1 MSLLL
6 KQIAPVKYKTLVI
19 VESPT
24 KCRTIEKYLGPAYM
38 CVACCGHLREIS
50 DGLAGIGICGGG
62 STCIDNDTF
71 KCDPK
76 YTAITK
82 KMHHIRKIKHAI
94 SECNGTVLLG
104 TDADREGEAI
114 AWHVCQLFNLP
125 VATTPRITFRE
136 ITQRALEHAIRNP
149 QFIDMNLVHAQQAR
163 QVLDL
168 IIGYT
173 TTPLLWAAAAAAA
186 ASTAVCIPGS
196 GPKKRKSSACKGGS
210 VGGSGG
216 VGPVLSAGR
225 CQTPALRLVYDREI
239 LADAAAASP
248 KYEYNCKAYFTSYNI
263 AFSLLHPIEL
273 ANISEFL
280 QLYVDKSKAH
290 HTISAD
296 TDNIIRV
303 TQSPPVAFKTSTLQ
317 RAASSILHFSPSE
330 TMECAQ
336 LLYEKGFITYHRTD
350 ETRTSEGFREQAA
363 TYIARTWGAD
373 YTGTTTTNRASPDKS
388 VSISA
393 HEAIRPVHVALSADK
408 AAVLHRGELGANETR
423 LYDLIWSRAVQSCM
437 SEATCDKLV
446 VRACNSDSE
455 HVYAYNSYRPV
466 SVGWR
471 ACRGSQNTGSDDVD
485 SVDNIDNDDEL
496 CETFD
501 SLTNKNRENPFHP
514 EYKSYFDFF
523 MNIRSGSMLPYNVIK
538 CTTRLK
544 RGAGAARYTESGMIR
559 RLETLG
565 IGRPSTFATILYKIQ
580 KREYIA
586 KRDIIRTIGTN
597 FNCVNYTIGANGI
610 VKAVGPKLV
619 SDDADAGAGAGA
631 DADTDA
637 YVFGTERNKL
647 QITNVG
653 RMVVDTLMQK
663 CAPVFAYDYTRRMEE
678 ELDAVAAGTREWRDV
693 CRECYDTITR
703 CIATTT
709 TTPTTVDANT
719 QDIGVGTGILRV
731 INKYASV
738 RDGKYGAYIFYK
750 PPKLTKPKFISLKGF
765 PHNALKCELSV
776 ISEWIEDHQ

>member
-6 KQIAPVKYKTLVI
+6 KQMEPVKYKTLVI

-50 DGLAGIGICGGG
+50 DGLAGIGIGDDGD
-62 STCIDNDTF
+62 SSICIGNDTF
-71 KCDPK
+71 KCEPK

-136 ITQRALEHAIRNP
+136 ITPIALENAIRNP

-173 TTPLLWAAAAAAA
+173 TTPLLWAAASTA
-186 ASTAVCIPGS
+186 ASIPGS
-196 GPKKRKSSACKGGS
+196 GPKKRKSSAGA
-210 VGGSGG
+210 
-216 VGPVLSAGR
+216 GPILSAGR

-239 LADAAAASP
+239 VADAAANSP

-273 ANISEFL
+273 ENISEFL
-280 QLYVDKSKAH
+280 QLYVDNSKVR

-296 TDNIIRV
+296 TDNVTRV

-317 RAASSILHFSPSE
+317 RAASSILRFSPSE

-373 YTGTTTTNRASPDKS
+373 YTGTVAPDNN

-408 AAVLHRGELGANETR
+408 AAVLHRGDLGANETR
-423 LYDLIWSRAVQSCM
+423 LYHLIWSRAVQSCM

-446 VRACNSDSE
+446 VRACNSDSK
-455 HVYAYNSYRPV
+455 HVYVYNSYRPV

-471 ACRGSQNTGSDDVD
+471 ACVTISAVSRRNQNTGSDDAD
-485 SVDNIDNDDEL
+485 NIDNIDNDDEL

-523 MNIRSGSMLPYNVIK
+523 MNIRNGSILSHNVIK
-538 CTTRLK
+538 CTTKLK
-544 RGAGAARYTESGMIR
+544 RGAGCARYTESGMIR

-586 KRDIIRTIGTN
+586 KREIIRTVGTN
-597 FNCVNYTIGANGI
+597 FDCVNYSIDANGI

-619 SDDADAGAGAGA
+619 SNNADS

-678 ELDAVAAGTREWRDV
+678 ALDAVAAGTREWRDV
-693 CRECYDTITR
+693 CRECYETITR
-703 CIATTT
+703 CISTTTATAPTTT
-709 TTPTTVDANT
+709 TTAPVDANT
-719 QDIGVGTGILRV
+719 RDIITGTDTGILRV

>member
-1 MSLLL
+1 ME
-6 KQIAPVKYKTLVI
+6 PVKYKTLVI

-24 KCRTIEKYLGPAYM
+24 KCRTIEKYLGPSYM

-50 DGLAGIGICGGG
+50 DGLAGIGIGGG
-62 STCIDNDTF
+62 GICVDNDTF
-71 KCDPK
+71 KCEPK

-136 ITQRALEHAIRNP
+136 ITPIALENAIRNP

-173 TTPLLWAAAAAAA
+173 TTPLLWAAASA
-186 ASTAVCIPGS
+186 ASSAIAGVPGS
-196 GPKKRKSSACKGGS
+196 GPKKRKSSACGG
-210 VGGSGG
+210 GGAGG
-216 VGPVLSAGR
+216 GGGGGGGAVLSAGR
-225 CQTPALRLVYDREI
+225 CQTPALRLMYDRENA
-239 LADAAAASP
+239 ADAAATSP

-273 ANISEFL
+273 ENISEFL

-296 TDNIIRV
+296 TDNVTRV
-303 TQSPPVAFKTSTLQ
+303 TQSPPEAFKTSTLQ
-317 RAASSILHFSPSE
+317 RAASSILRFSPSE

-350 ETRTSEGFREQAA
+350 ETRTSEVFREQAA
-363 TYIARTWGAD
+363 TYIARTWGAN
-373 YTGTTTTNRASPDKS
+373 YMGTTMTIRASPDNN

-408 AAVLHRGELGANETR
+408 AAVLHRCELGANETR
-423 LYDLIWSRAVQSCM
+423 LYHLIWSRAVQSCM

-466 SVGWR
+466 SLGWR
-471 ACRGSQNTGSDDVD
+471 ACVTVSAVSRGHQNTGNDDVD
-485 SVDNIDNDDEL
+485 NMDNDDEL

-523 MNIRSGSMLPYNVIK
+523 MNIRTGSMLPYNVIR
-538 CTTRLK
+538 CTTKLN
-544 RGAGAARYTESGMIR
+544 RGAGCARYTESGMIR

-586 KRDIIRTIGTN
+586 KREIIRTVGTN
-597 FNCVNYTIGANGI
+597 FDCVNYTIDANGI

-619 SDDADAGAGAGA
+619 SDYA

-709 TTPTTVDANT
+709 TTTTTTIVDANT
-719 QDIGVGTGILRV
+719 QDVGAGAGILRV

-765 PHNALKCELSV
+765 PHNALKCEISV